1 MQGRILAHLLR
12 RAPFKRG
19 PFSVVSGVN
28 LGLRTSRCFSR
39 FFRKSNPDQRAPA
52 DLPQDWAMTRNNL
65 GNALQVLGTR
75 SGGEEGRKL
84 LRGPPIVGE
93 FSQNLLKRAGQTE

>member
-1 MQGRILAHLLR
+1 
-12 RAPFKRG
+12 
-19 PFSVVSGVN
+19 
-28 LGLRTSRCFSR
+28 
-39 FFRKSNPDQRAPA
+39 
-52 DLPQDWAMTRNNL
+52 MTRNNL